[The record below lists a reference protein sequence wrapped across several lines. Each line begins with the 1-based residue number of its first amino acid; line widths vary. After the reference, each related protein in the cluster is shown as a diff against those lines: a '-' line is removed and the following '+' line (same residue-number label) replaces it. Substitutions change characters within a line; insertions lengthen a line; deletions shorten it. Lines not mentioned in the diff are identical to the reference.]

1 MYFYEIMRCKE
12 TNMTI
17 EELLAENKKLK
28 EENYRLKE
36 ILRNNNIYSISLEY

>member
-1 MYFYEIMRCKE
+1 MYFYEIMKCKE

-17 EELLAENKKLK
+17 EELLGENKRLK